1 MLTFFPNSLEILQ
14 LFMHPFSGT
23 DKSFFPP
30 CAAQFSVSRVR
41 ERESEGEREI
51 ESVHPSPHTQQRS
64 VSAGVRDRQKGE
76 RGW

>member
-1 MLTFFPNSLEILQ
+1 MLTFFPNSLETLQ
-14 LFMHPFSGT
+14 LFTHPFSGT

-30 CAAQFSVSRVR
+30 VQRSSALAGG